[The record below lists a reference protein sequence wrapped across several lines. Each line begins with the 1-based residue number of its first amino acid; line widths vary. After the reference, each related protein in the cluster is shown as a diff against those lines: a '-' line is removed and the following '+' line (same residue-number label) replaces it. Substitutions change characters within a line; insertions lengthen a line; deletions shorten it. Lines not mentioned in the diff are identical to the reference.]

1 MDPTRAT
8 AKWRNVSRSHWIG
21 GRMEVHWSRQARTV
35 PCCPF
40 EATPPSIGQSL
51 PRIHVGFIRY
61 RAIVNTTTGVA
72 YASQAERNSKPGSR
86 QPQLRSLV
94 KSLSVCSGIG
104 GTGQLPQRTPGASFR
119 GDGGSAQ
126 TLSRTLGPF
135 DSETPRCWIYG
146 TVQHSVTP
154 F

>member
-51 PRIHVGFIRY
+51 PRIHVGFIRC
-61 RAIVNTTTGVA
+61 RAIVDTTTGVA
-72 YASQAERNSKPGSR
+72 NASQAERNSKPGSR

-94 KSLSVCSGIG
+94 KSLSAQASAELGSSLKGRRVLHSA
-104 GTGQLPQRTPGASFR
+104 GTEGPARLSPGPLDLLTQKPLVAGFTARCHIPS
-119 GDGGSAQ
+119 
-126 TLSRTLGPF
+126 PF
-135 DSETPRCWIYG
+135 
-146 TVQHSVTP
+146 
-154 F
+154 